1 MTAPEQPS
9 RPEQPE
15 HTEHTEPIQAEP
27 PRTEPTWGAPQSA
40 PSTWT
45 TRKTIATVG
54 IAAAIAAV
62 GGGVIYAAS
71 GNSSEHG
78 QFGGPG
84 GGPGWSMNGPGGQ
97 GGANASGP
105 GASNSGPGGA
115 IGAPTLHGQFVISDG
130 NGGYTTELTQTGTVT
145 AISAD
150 SITAKSSDQYTH
162 TYTINTATR
171 TESGLKVGDTVSI
184 RATDAN
190 GTSTATVITEP
201 SAKQNSNGTSRRGNR
216 MAQRPGGGNGVNS
229 SDPNQMP
236 SDPGQFGPGGMGG
249 PGTQMDAQAPTT
261 N

>member
-1 MTAPEQPS
+1 MTAPEQPP
-9 RPEQPE
+9 RPEQPD
-15 HTEHTEPIQAEP
+15 HTEPIQAEP
-27 PRTEPTWGAPQSA
+27 PRTEPTWGGPQTT

-78 QFGGPG
+78 GFGGPG

-97 GGANASGP
+97 GAANASGP
-105 GASNSGPGGA
+105 GGADSAPGDA

-130 NGGYTTELTQTGTVT
+130 DGGYTTELTQTGTVT

-150 SITAKSSDQYTH
+150 SITAKSTDDYTH
-162 TYTINTATR
+162 TYTINTSTQS
-171 TESGLKVGDTVSI
+171 ESGLKVGDTVSI

-201 SAKQNSNGTSRRGNR
+201 SADQNSN
-216 MAQRPGGGNGVNS
+216 NS
-229 SDPNQMP
+229 SSRSSRM
-236 SDPGQFGPGGMGG
+236 FGVR
-249 PGTQMDAQAPTT
+249 
-261 N
+261 

>member
-1 MTAPEQPS
+1 MTAPEQPQ

-15 HTEHTEPIQAEP
+15 HA
-27 PRTEPTWGAPQSA
+27 EPTWGAPQTT
-40 PSTWT
+40 PSTWN

-78 QFGGPG
+78 GRGGPG

-97 GGANASGP
+97 GGANAAGP
-105 GASNSGPGGA
+105 GGANGGA

-150 SITAKSSDQYTH
+150 SITAKSTDDYSH
-162 TYTINTATR
+162 TYTINTSTQS
-171 TESGLKVGDTVSI
+171 ESGLKVGDTVSI

-190 GTSTATVITEP
+190 GTATATVITEP
-201 SAKQNSNGTSRRGNR
+201 SANQNGNGLSRRNSR
-216 MAQRPGGGNGVNS
+216 MSMHPGGADDDTSG
-229 SDPNQMP
+229 DPNQMP
-236 SDPGQFGPGGMGG
+236 SMPGQFGPGGMGPG
-249 PGTQMDAQAPTT
+249 PGTQLDAQAPTT

>member
-1 MTAPEQPS
+1 MTAPEQPP

-15 HTEHTEPIQAEP
+15 HAEP
-27 PRTEPTWGAPQSA
+27 APTEPTWGAPQTT
-40 PSTWT
+40 PSTWN
-45 TRKTIATVG
+45 TRKTVATVG

-78 QFGGPG
+78 GFGGPG

-97 GGANASGP
+97 GGANSSGP
-105 GASNSGPGGA
+105 GGANSAAGGA

-150 SITAKSSDQYTH
+150 SITAKSTDQYTH
-162 TYTINTATR
+162 TYTINTSTQS
-171 TESGLKVGDTVSI
+171 ESGLKVGDTVSI

-201 SAKQNSNGTSRRGNR
+201 SANQNGNGLSRRNSR
-216 MAQRPGGGNGVNS
+216 TSARPGGANDGSS

-236 SDPGQFGPGGMGG
+236 SGPGQFGPGGMGG
-249 PGTQMDAQAPTT
+249 TNGGPGTQMDAQGPTT